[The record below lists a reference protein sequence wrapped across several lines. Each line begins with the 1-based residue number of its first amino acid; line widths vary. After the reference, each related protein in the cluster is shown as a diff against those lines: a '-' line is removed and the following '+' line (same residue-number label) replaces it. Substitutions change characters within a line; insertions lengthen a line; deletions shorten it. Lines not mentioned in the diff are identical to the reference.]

1 MRYISR
7 IFICLCV
14 IFLVVS
20 CGKKSQKVYLEKDG
34 NLYEVADQAS
44 FYYPK
49 DFKMNTESENKEIL
63 QFTNEQ
69 EILSYSMLQDDT
81 DNKVEEMPQLY
92 VGQLEEDGAENVS
105 IVSLELDNGMKCF
118 ECTGMYTATGLMF
131 KHIIYFTN
139 DATYVYSYQAP
150 QDVYNENIKV
160 ITEYL
165 TSLTVH
171 HE

>member
-7 IFICLCV
+7 IFVCLCV
-14 IFLVVS
+14 IFLVVA

-49 DFKMNTESENKEIL
+49 DFKMNSENENKGIL
-63 QFTNEQ
+63 QFTNDQ
-69 EILSYSMLQDDT
+69 EVLSYSMLQDDT

-92 VGQLEEDGAENVS
+92 AGQLEEDGAENVS
-105 IVSLELDNGMKCF
+105 IYSLKLDNGMKCF

-131 KHIIYFTN
+131 KHIIYFTS

-150 QDVYNENIKV
+150 QDIYDENITV